1 MPVTMVRDVLDWAAG
16 SSIKEITLLG
26 GEPALHPEFAAIVSL
41 IGRSGLRIRTVTNGS
56 HRFRKA
62 IRDPL
67 IDAGIGRVAVSLDA
81 PVAEVFDKLRGPR
94 AYRDAMSTIEQL
106 REQQK
111 PFDINFTVVR
121 SSLPYVG
128 QMLKFAEDQGAR
140 RINMHWFSEVGRA
153 RTNPEDETV
162 SPTDWRSVLREVES
176 YHPQRKEFIVDCEL
190 SFGYDMAGED
200 TGMCAVRDRSNL
212 QFFPDGTVFSC
223 GMLVDRPDLAG
234 YLWRDGRL
242 YLRQAESEVT
252 RTSAPCTGCPIR
264 AGTGG
269 AEESAPVALCIY
281 NRLDLSER
289 R

>member
-1 MPVTMVRDVLDWAAG
+1 MSVPRGSWPEGAEVLPPQAIPLADHTTLPLLLHCAADTETELSVADFRLSSIDLYLTSACNRKCTYCFLSDSFLSTWRNMPVTMVRDVLDWAAG

-41 IGRSGLRIRTVTNGS
+41 IGRSGLRSRTVTNGS

-62 IRDPL
+62 IRDPA
-67 IDAGIGRVAVSLDA
+67 IDASIGRVAVSLDA

-162 SPTDWRSVLREVES
+162 SPTDWRSS
-176 YHPQRKEFIVDCEL
+176 
-190 SFGYDMAGED
+190 
-200 TGMCAVRDRSNL
+200 
-212 QFFPDGTVFSC
+212 
-223 GMLVDRPDLAG
+223 
-234 YLWRDGRL
+234 
-242 YLRQAESEVT
+242 
-252 RTSAPCTGCPIR
+252 SARG
-264 AGTGG
+264 
-269 AEESAPVALCIY
+269 
-281 NRLDLSER
+281 
-289 R
+289 